1 MGLTAEL
8 ILGQHLWKLAA
19 GECVLATLCPS
30 ALTRVQ
36 KTPLLFGP
44 QYTAQPLTHPDHL
57 SW

>member
-30 ALTRVQ
+30 ALSPCSEDAPALWAPVHSS
-36 KTPLLFGP
+36 
-44 QYTAQPLTHPDHL
+44 APDP
-57 SW
+57 S